1 MHGKMVR
8 VQSFLSMLSIS
19 RGNTHLKENFIEFIA
34 DKVMT
39 KNPITLDGGS
49 NIYDAI
55 LLMNKNKITALFIT
69 KKLTKIPVGILH
81 IHD

>member
-1 MHGKMVR
+1 
-8 VQSFLSMLSIS
+8 
-19 RGNTHLKENFIEFIA
+19 
-34 DKVMT
+34 MT
-39 KNPITLDGGS
+39 KNPITLDGES

-81 IHD
+81 IHDCLKIRNK